1 MAIDWNKEITLGGS
15 GQMVLPTKTTM
26 NLLPQQTSS
35 VNVGKIVLWVVLGL
49 LLAALVGKFGIADR
63 LAAVGDTQAKVDSAQ
78 HELDDKLAKLA
89 DFEDVQAEY
98 RSYTGNGSEDSGID
112 ALRAMELVAT
122 AIEPSA
128 TVTAA
133 GSSGNMLTV
142 GVKDISLDA
151 VGRLADTLRAQPIV
165 ENVVVIKADSSDE
178 TNVTAML
185 QITLDPTAEEGR

>member
-178 TNVTAML
+178 SNVTAML